1 MAGLIGT
8 VSGVFKNK
16 YVLSLLSNGSGA
28 LIGMLTLTLLF
39 RNLSL
44 NEMGEYSFFLTV
56 LLFFDT
62 FRSGFLSTA
71 FISFYAGVGEEK
83 RDQIAGAAWVIAIC
97 ITTVFLVLN
106 GAAYFFVDRIEDS
119 SIRLFLQY
127 FGVIYLFSL
136 PFFMANCVLQAKQQF
151 DKLLL
156 LNLVNQGSLML
167 FIVVTIMIGKLSVVH
182 VIYCYMASNLLS
194 SGMATICKWTLIS
207 KVWSSSKVYIIQLF
221 NFGKYSVG
229 TSITATL
236 MNLSGT
242 FIIKF
247 LLGAPA
253 LAIYNA
259 GSKLIQIVELPLRS
273 VVFAAMPTMSET
285 YNRGDRAGVLRM
297 SQKYIGLF
305 SLALLPVCIL
315 TIFFADYAIL
325 LLAGEK
331 YVYTE
336 APNILRIYMI
346 ITLIYPAERFLALTI
361 DVFRLP
367 KINFIKVVIMVVVGV
382 LSSFIAVYLT
392 RNIYAI
398 MLSSAVSIVIGLV
411 FGFVALARNNLTIP
425 LWGILQ
431 LSFIE
436 IRRIMK
442 LVRYGKTPDEGV

>member
-1 MAGLIGT
+1 MKYL
-8 VSGVFKNK
+8 SGVFRNK

-44 NEMGEYSFFLTV
+44 HDMGEYSFFLTV

-71 FISFYAGVGEEK
+71 FINFYAGVEQAK
-83 RDQIAGAAWVIAIC
+83 KDKIAGAAWVIAVC
-97 ITTVFLVLN
+97 ITGMSLLIN
-106 GAAYFFVDRIEDS
+106 GIAYLFVDWVEDS

-127 FGVIYLFSL
+127 FGVIYMLSL
-136 PFFMANCVLQAKQQF
+136 PFFMANCVLQARQRF
-151 DKLLL
+151 DRLLI
-156 LNLVNQGSLML
+156 LNLTNQGSLMI
-167 FIVVTIMIGKLSVVH
+167 FIVMAILIGELTVIH

-194 SGMATICKWTLIS
+194 SGIAIACKWTLIS
-207 KVWSSSKVYIIQLF
+207 KIRLASRSYIKELF
-221 NFGKYSVG
+221 DFGKYSVG

-236 MNLSGT
+236 MTLSGT

-247 LLGAPA
+247 LLGTAA

-285 YNRGDRAGVLRM
+285 YNRGDRLGVLRM
-297 SQKYIGLF
+297 TQKYIGVFSFALF
-305 SLALLPVCIL
+305 PICLA

-331 YVYTE
+331 YVTTE
-336 APNILRIYMI
+336 APNLLRIYMI
-346 ITLIYPAERFLALTI
+346 ITLLYPAERFLALTI

-367 KINFIKVVIMVVVGV
+367 KINFIKVIIMVVVGV
-382 LSSFIAVYLT
+382 LSSFVAVYLT
-392 RNIYAI
+392 ESIYAI
-398 MLSSAVSIVIGLV
+398 TLSSAVSIIIGLV
-411 FGFVALARNNLTIP
+411 FGFVALTKNNYP
-425 LWGILQ
+425 LPLKGVLQ
-431 LSFIE
+431 LGFLE
-436 IRRIMK
+436 VRRI
-442 LVRYGKTPDEGV
+442 LRF

>member
-1 MAGLIGT
+1 MSGLIGT

-16 YVLSLLSNGSGA
+16 YVLSLLSNGSSA

-44 NEMGEYSFFLTV
+44 NDMGEYSFFLTV

-71 FISFYAGVGEEK
+71 FINFYAGVTQDK
-83 RDQIAGAAWVIAIC
+83 KDQIAGAAWVIAIC
-97 ITTVFLVLN
+97 ITSIFLVLN
-106 GAAYFFVDRIEDS
+106 GIAYFLIDGIEDS

-156 LNLVNQGSLML
+156 LNLINQGSLLL
-167 FIVVTIMIGKLSVVH
+167 FIIATIMLGELNVVH
-182 VIYCYMASNLLS
+182 VIYCYMASNVLS
-194 SGMATICKWTLIS
+194 SGMAILCKWTLIS
-207 KVWSSSKVYIIQLF
+207 KVWSSSKAYIIQLF

-285 YNRGDRAGVLRM
+285 YNRGDKMGVLRM
-297 SQKYIGLF
+297 TQKYIGLF
-305 SLALLPVCIL
+305 SIALLPICIA

-331 YVYTE
+331 YVNTE
-336 APNILRIYMI
+336 APNILRIYMV
-346 ITLIYPAERFLALTI
+346 ITLLYPAERFLALTI

-367 KINFIKVVIMVVVGV
+367 KINFIKVVIMVVFGV
-382 LSSFIAVYLT
+382 LSSFVAVYLT
-392 RNIYAI
+392 RNIYAAT
-398 MLSSAVSIVIGLV
+398 LSSAVSIIIGLV
-411 FGFVALARNNLTIP
+411 FAFIALARNNLTIP
-425 LWGILQ
+425 LWGILE
-431 LSFIE
+431 LSVIE

-442 LVRYGKTPDEGV
+442 FLSYGRGSR